1 MKKYLSLAFAF
12 MLVLGMSFPA
22 LMADAYFEED
32 SKKENII
39 KTELSDTSLSDEAIS
54 FLAENNISL
63 DSKVTPNS
71 EVMSEGNGNT
81 EYIGVLN
88 EEILALKNAAQA
100 YGFTQQQIQAYV
112 EGILNTPT
120 TVIFEEDNPDLSIM
134 SNPTST
140 RVPDDGIGYE
150 VQSLTGYSQATS
162 YVTLPTRSINNLN
175 DIAYLFYT
183 AYSSSTCMDFGVR
196 GVTVKAGSG
205 WTDMGQ

>member
-88 EEILALKNAAQA
+88 EAVQES
-100 YGFTQQQIQAYV
+100 V
-112 EGILNTPT
+112 RRMRDEMDP
-120 TVIFEEDNPDLSIM
+120 EEDLNETWQM
-134 SNPTST
+134 
-140 RVPDDGIGYE
+140 
-150 VQSLTGYSQATS
+150 
-162 YVTLPTRSINNLN
+162 TL
-175 DIAYLFYT
+175 
-183 AYSSSTCMDFGVR
+183 
-196 GVTVKAGSG
+196 
-205 WTDMGQ
+205 

>member
-100 YGFTQQQIQAYV
+100 YGFT
-112 EGILNTPT
+112 
-120 TVIFEEDNPDLSIM
+120 
-134 SNPTST
+134 
-140 RVPDDGIGYE
+140 
-150 VQSLTGYSQATS
+150 
-162 YVTLPTRSINNLN
+162 
-175 DIAYLFYT
+175 
-183 AYSSSTCMDFGVR
+183 
-196 GVTVKAGSG
+196 
-205 WTDMGQ
+205 

>member
-120 TVIFEEDNPDLSIM
+120 TVIFEEDSRDERSSARSACSRSRNVPWQRREGCPPALLSA
-134 SNPTST
+134 SASSG
-140 RVPDDGIGYE
+140 VPADY
-150 VQSLTGYSQATS
+150 
-162 YVTLPTRSINNLN
+162 
-175 DIAYLFYT
+175 
-183 AYSSSTCMDFGVR
+183 
-196 GVTVKAGSG
+196 
-205 WTDMGQ
+205 W

>member
-81 EYIGVLN
+81 EYTPSGIVRTFR
-88 EEILALKNAAQA
+88 
-100 YGFTQQQIQAYV
+100 FTSIV
-112 EGILNTPT
+112 EK
-120 TVIFEEDNPDLSIM
+120 SCYY
-134 SNPTST
+134 
-140 RVPDDGIGYE
+140 R
-150 VQSLTGYSQATS
+150 
-162 YVTLPTRSINNLN
+162 
-175 DIAYLFYT
+175 
-183 AYSSSTCMDFGVR
+183 
-196 GVTVKAGSG
+196 
-205 WTDMGQ
+205 